1 MKRSKVAFLSL
12 NYKPSVGGLVRYIE
26 SFGADLTE
34 RGYDVDIYCSDGKN
48 DKLKEKE
55 SIDGF
60 SINRFR
66 VLSFNKIFS
75 PFTPIL
81 AWINFK
87 RELNNIDWEQYEVI
101 VVRHV
106 YTAAALI
113 GNKKAMQ
120 KAVYLCPLISSKLQK
135 INSSSQGMIYRI
147 YSLLLFP
154 QLSYLERLVVSKFDR
169 FSVLSKSKKAEVQ
182 EYFNTTR
189 NIKIIPPGINM
200 NEFYPSNYRENSLF
214 RDSLNIKHNEFVYV
228 TVCRLVDEKNVGM
241 LIEAFSELY
250 KSNRDIRLVVVGDG
264 PLLNDLKSL
273 SKTKGCE
280 NSVLFV
286 GYQEQPRRFYSMA
299 NCFVLP
305 SFYEGFGH
313 VFLEANAC
321 GIPAI
326 GFKNSPPKVITA
338 TDEIIV
344 EGLNG
349 YIANECSS
357 EALLLSM
364 LKAYK
369 HSSDCSVDYKN
380 SIVKYVEENYTW
392 KVHHKKLV
400 DQLNE

>member
-1 MKRSKVAFLSL
+1 MKKSKVAFLSL

-26 SFGADLTE
+26 SFGTDLTE

-48 DKLKEKE
+48 DKLKERE

-66 VLSFNKIFS
+66 VLSFNRLFY
-75 PFTPIL
+75 PLTPIL
-81 AWINFK
+81 AWLKFK

-101 VVRHV
+101 IVRHV

-120 KAVYLCPLISSKLQK
+120 KAIYLCPLISSKLQK
-135 INSSSQGMIYRI
+135 INSSSQGVVYKI
-147 YSLLLFP
+147 YSFLLFP
-154 QLSYLERLVVSKFDR
+154 QLLYLEKLVVNKFDR
-169 FSVLSKSKKAEVQ
+169 FSVLSKSKKFEVQ

-189 NIKIIPPGINM
+189 SIEIIPPGINM
-200 NEFYPSNYRENSLF
+200 KEFYPSNDKENSLF
-214 RDSLNIKHNEFVYV
+214 RDDLNIRHNEFVYV

-250 KSNRDIRLVVVGDG
+250 KSNRDTRLVIVGDG
-264 PLLNDLKSL
+264 PLLSALKSL
-273 SKTKGCE
+273 SKAKGCE

-349 YIANECSS
+349 YIANEYSS

-369 HSSDCSVDYKN
+369 NRSDFSMAYKN
-380 SIVKYVEENYTW
+380 SIVKYVEDNYTW
-392 KVHHKKLV
+392 KVHYKKLV